1 VTPRIILPTYQ
12 ERDSIT
18 GLLAEL
24 RRQLGPAARILVVDD
39 GSPDGTAGLV
49 QQVVARDPAVELF
62 SRPGKLGLASAD
74 QTALR
79 RVLDENRDDCVV
91 TMDADF
97 SHHPRYV
104 PPLVGA
110 AAAYDLVIGS
120 RYVAG
125 GGIDNW
131 DARRRLLSLIGNW
144 YARTVTGTPV
154 HDLTAG
160 LTCMRTDFLRTVPF
174 ERIEARG
181 SRSRF
186 ASSSAASGTPSSRG
200 TSSTKD
206 WWSPGGFAANPSRSS
221 PAQAVGGAGPWGA
234 PENHEGGDRIGSEAA
249 GLHPAGFRALMVG
262 GKRVFQ
268 GLPMGLPRRRPVG
281 GDDVSNSF
289 G

>member
-1 VTPRIILPTYQ
+1 M
-12 ERDSIT
+12 D
-18 GLLAEL
+18 G
-24 RRQLGPAARILVVDD
+24 

-49 QQVVARDPAVELF
+49 RQVVARGPAVELL

-104 PPLVGA
+104 PPLVDA
-110 AAAYDLVIGS
+110 AAAYGLVIGS
-120 RYVAG
+120 RYVG

-154 HDLTAG
+154 RDLTAG

-174 ERIEARG
+174 ESIEARAMPG
-181 SRSRF
+181 SSPSRRSSTSAAPASSRSRF
-186 ASSSAASGTPSSRG
+186 AHRAPLRAL
-200 TSSTKD
+200 
-206 WWSPGGFAANPSRSS
+206 
-221 PAQAVGGAGPWGA
+221 QALEEHRLRRAGGALADSPPIPHVA
-234 PENHEGGDRIGSEAA
+234 PPLRPSA
-249 GLHPAGFRALMVG
+249 GQAHGEPL
-262 GKRVFQ
+262 KTTRV
-268 GLPMGLPRRRPVG
+268 
-281 GDDVSNSF
+281 
-289 G
+289 

>member
-18 GLLAEL
+18 GLLTEL
-24 RRQLGPAARILVVDD
+24 RRQLGPLARILVVDD
-39 GSPDGTAGLV
+39 GSPDGTAELV
-49 QQVVARDPAVELF
+49 QQVVARDPAVELL
-62 SRPGKLGLASAD
+62 SRPGKLGLASAY

-79 RVLDENRDDCVV
+79 RVLDEDRDDCVV

-104 PPLVGA
+104 PPLVDA
-110 AAAYDLVIGS
+110 AATHDLVIGS

-131 DARRRLLSLIGNW
+131 GRRRRLLSLAGNW

-154 HDLTAG
+154 RDLTAG

-181 SRSRF
+181 YAWLIALKTLFHQRGARIREIPIRF
-186 ASSSAASGTPSSRG
+186 VERRFGHSKL
-200 TSSTKD
+200 STNIIYE
-206 WWSPGGFAANPSRSS
+206 GL
-221 PAQAVGGAGPWGA
+221 VEPW
-234 PENHEGGDRIGSEAA
+234 RI
-249 GLHPAGFRALMVG
+249 
-262 GKRVFQ
+262 
-268 GLPMGLPRRRPVG
+268 RRQSVA
-281 GDDVSNSF
+281 
-289 G
+289 

>member
-1 VTPRIILPTYQ
+1 MTPRIILPTYQ

-104 PPLVGA
+104 PPLVDA

-181 SRSRF
+181 YAWLIALKTLFHQHGARILEIPIRFIERRFGHSKLSRNIVYE
-186 ASSSAASGTPSSRG
+186 GL
-200 TSSTKD
+200 
-206 WWSPGGFAANPSRSS
+206 
-221 PAQAVGGAGPWGA
+221 VEPW
-234 PENHEGGDRIGSEAA
+234 RI
-249 GLHPAGFRALMVG
+249 
-262 GKRVFQ
+262 
-268 GLPMGLPRRRPVG
+268 RRQ
-281 GDDVSNSF
+281 SLT
-289 G
+289 